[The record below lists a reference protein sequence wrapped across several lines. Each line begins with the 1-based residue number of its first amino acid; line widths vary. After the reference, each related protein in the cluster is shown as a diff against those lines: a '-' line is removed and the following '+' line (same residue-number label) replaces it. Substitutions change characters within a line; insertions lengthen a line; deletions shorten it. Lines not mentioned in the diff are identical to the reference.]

1 MNDPDVLAH
10 LGRVTD
16 EIQWLWWDQ
25 HVWRSFENIA
35 ERSDVARD
43 TFFVAWVGE
52 LYYQRADLTIRAMR
66 DSDPR
71 SHSLRNL
78 LATVK
83 KNAADIQCPLP
94 EMGSAGATT
103 IDPAAVQ
110 ADLDQLEASAA
121 EVKVYVDKVLAHAD
135 ESQEVPIPGPE
146 VVDAAVQLLGD
157 LLVKYTLILRNID
170 LELRS
175 APQYNWTAVFYQQ
188 WLKPDEPGVPPPT
201 MTAATPT

>member
-16 EIQWLWWDQ
+16 EIQWLRWDQ
-25 HVWRSFENIA
+25 HVWRTFDNIA

-43 TFFVAWVGE
+43 SFFVAWVGE
-52 LYYQRADLTIRAMR
+52 VYYRRADLTIRAMR
-66 DSDPR
+66 DSDSR

-78 LATVK
+78 LGTVK

-94 EMGSAGATT
+94 EMRSAGATT
-103 IDPAAVQ
+103 INPDAVQ

-135 ESQEVPIPGPE
+135 NSQEVPIPGPE
-146 VVDAAVQLLGD
+146 VVDAAVQMLGD
-157 LLVKYTLILRNID
+157 LVVKYTLILRDID
-170 LELRS
+170 LEPRL
-175 APQYNWTAVFYQQ
+175 APQFNWTAVFHEP
-188 WLKPDEPGVPPPT
+188 WLKPD
-201 MTAATPT
+201 